1 VGTGG
6 DKVPSGTKEINSGR
20 AQVVAVR
27 KHLPSLPGLG
37 RFVDREPSH
46 QWLGYFQN
54 PGADGGGGWCG
65 AGSGLATAKR
75 RGEERW
81 REWF

>member
-46 QWLGYFQN
+46 QWLGYFQKIKRYAVWRLA
-54 PGADGGGGWCG
+54 PGCLRQQKA
-65 AGSGLATAKR
+65 
-75 RGEERW
+75 RGY
-81 REWF
+81 